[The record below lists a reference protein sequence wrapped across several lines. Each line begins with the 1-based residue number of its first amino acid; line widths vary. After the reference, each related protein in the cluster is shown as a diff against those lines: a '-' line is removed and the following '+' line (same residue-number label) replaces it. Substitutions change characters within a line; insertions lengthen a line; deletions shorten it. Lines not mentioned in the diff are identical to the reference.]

1 MKKLLMR
8 IVTNIT
14 IMIAVYVVVMFFAPG
29 HIKPG
34 GLEAVA
40 AALTLAVLVAL
51 DYVRDFIVKVL
62 DQKGE
67 A

>member
-14 IMIAVYVVVMFFAPG
+14 IMFAVYLVVMLFAPG
-29 HIKPG
+29 HIKPDA
-34 GLEAVA
+34 LEAWA
-40 AALTLAVLVAL
+40 AVLTLAALVAL
-51 DYVRDFIVKVL
+51 DYVRDFVAKIL

>member
-14 IMIAVYVVVMFFAPG
+14 IMVGVYLVVMFFAPG

-34 GLEAVA
+34 ALEAWA
-40 AALTLAVLVAL
+40 AAATLAALVAL
-51 DYVRDFIVKVL
+51 DYMRDFIANVL
-62 DQKGE
+62 DQKGD

>member
-8 IVTNIT
+8 IVTNMT

-29 HIKPG
+29 HIKPDA
-34 GLEAVA
+34 LEAWA

-51 DYVRDFIVKVL
+51 DYVRDFIVNVL
-62 DQKGE
+62 DQKGD